1 MGVRDEVT
9 KRSTDTEQGIM
20 EKGGLTFK
28 AMQRSIQINDGQ
40 LKLLGGPVLGVSWN
54 SSKDKFYV

>member
-20 EKGGLTFK
+20 EGLTFK

-40 LKLLGGPVLGVSWN
+40 FKLLGGPVLGVNWN
-54 SSKDKFYV
+54 SSKDKFYF